1 MIIIAY
7 GFGFDFF
14 ALNPTIDHLKAT
26 KQHRKAEKVVF
37 ERFIH
42 NAVRV
47 QCVDDEG
54 SGAVGRVC
62 RTSTIGVYEHS

>member
-1 MIIIAY
+1 MIVLAY

-47 QCVDDEG
+47 QCV
-54 SGAVGRVC
+54 STRAVGC
-62 RTSTIGVYEHS
+62 GWSGL